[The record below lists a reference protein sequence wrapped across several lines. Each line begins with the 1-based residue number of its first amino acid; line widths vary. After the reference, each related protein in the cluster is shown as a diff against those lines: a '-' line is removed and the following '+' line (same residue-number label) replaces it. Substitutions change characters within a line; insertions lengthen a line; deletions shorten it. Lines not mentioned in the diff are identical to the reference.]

1 MPRKVEDM
9 IIGIPRE
16 IKESEHRVALVPGG
30 AATLVRGGHQVLV
43 EKDAGLASGICDA
56 QYAQVGAEIV
66 ATAVQ
71 VWQRADMI
79 VKVKEPIVPEYKN
92 LQEGQLLFTYLHLSA
107 EPQLTEMLL
116 QKNVNA
122 IAYETLE
129 LDDGSLPLLIPM
141 SEVAGRMSVQL
152 GARLLEKSGG
162 GKGIMLGGVPGV
174 QRGRV
179 SVIGGGTAGS
189 NAVKIAVGM
198 GAQVTVLDVNQRR
211 LAALDDIYSNNI
223 STLISNTDNIATAV
237 RECDL
242 LIGSVLLTGAKAP
255 QLVTAEMVNTMEQ
268 GSVVVDIAID
278 QGGCIETSRPTS
290 HTEPSFTHNGIVHCA
305 ITNMPGIVP
314 RTSTYA
320 ITNVTFA
327 YVQMLADLG
336 LEAALKH
343 STPLRRGLN
352 TAHGKIVHQA
362 VAESLQNSD

>member
-1 MPRKVEDM
+1 M
-9 IIGIPRE
+9 IIGVPRE
-16 IKESEHRVALVPGG
+16 VKESEHRVAMVAGG
-30 AATLVRGGHQVLV
+30 VATLVRGGHRVLV

-56 QYAQVGAEIV
+56 QYAQAGAEIISD
-66 ATAVQ
+66 AAD
-71 VWQRADMI
+71 VWQQAEMI
-79 VKVKEPIVPEYKN
+79 VKIKEPIASEYQH
-92 LQEGQLLFTYLHLSA
+92 LQERQLLFTYLHLSA
-107 EPQLTEMLL
+107 EPQLAEVLL
-116 QKNVNA
+116 QKNVTA
-122 IAYETLE
+122 IAYETIE

-141 SEVAGRMSVQL
+141 SEVAGRISVQL

-179 SVIGGGTAGS
+179 TIIGGGTAGS
-189 NAVKIAVGM
+189 NAIKIAVGM

-211 LAALDDIYSNNI
+211 LAALDDIYGNNI
-223 STLISNTDNIATAV
+223 STLSSNTDNIATAV
-237 RECDL
+237 RNCDL

-255 QLVTAEMVNTMEQ
+255 QLVTADMIETMEH

-278 QGGCIETSRPTS
+278 QGGCIETSRPTT
-290 HTEPSFTHNGIVHCA
+290 HADPSYTYNGIVHCA

-327 YVQMLADLG
+327 YVQMLAELG
-336 LEAALKH
+336 FEAALQH
-343 STPLRRGLN
+343 SEPLCKGLN

-362 VAESLQNSD
+362 VAESLQHSA

>member
-1 MPRKVEDM
+1 M
-9 IIGIPRE
+9 IIGVPRE
-16 IKESEHRVALVPGG
+16 LKESEHRVAMVSGGVAALVS
-30 AATLVRGGHQVLV
+30 GGHQVLV

-56 QYAQVGAEIV
+56 QYAQAGAEIV
-66 ATAVQ
+66 AAATQ

-79 VKVKEPIVPEYKN
+79 VKVKEPIADEYEH

-107 EPQLTEMLL
+107 EPRLTEVLL
-116 QKNVNA
+116 RKSVTA
-122 IAYETLE
+122 IAYETIE

-162 GKGIMLGGVPGV
+162 GKGLMLGGVPGV

-179 SVIGGGTAGS
+179 SIIGGGTAGS
-189 NAVKIAVGM
+189 NAIKIAVGM
-198 GAQVTVLDVNQRR
+198 GAHVTVLDVNQRR
-211 LAALDDIYSNNI
+211 LAALDDIYGNNI
-223 STLISNTDNIATAV
+223 STLFSNPDNIATAV

-242 LIGSVLLTGAKAP
+242 LIGAVLLTGAKAP
-255 QLVTAEMVNTMEQ
+255 QLVTAEMIDTLEQ

-290 HTEPSFTHNGIVHCA
+290 HLEPSFTHNGIVHCA

-327 YVQMLADLG
+327 YTQMLADLG
-336 LEAALKH
+336 LEAALKR
-343 STPLRRGLN
+343 SEPLRRGLN
-352 TAHGKIVHQA
+352 TAQGKIVHPA
-362 VAESLQNSD
+362 VAESLQNKL

>member
-1 MPRKVEDM
+1 M

-56 QYAQVGAEIV
+56 QYAQGGAEIV

-79 VKVKEPIVPEYKN
+79 VKVKEPIAPEYKN

-162 GKGIMLGGVPGV
+162 GKALCSVV
-174 QRGRV
+174 CRV
-179 SVIGGGTAGS
+179 C
-189 NAVKIAVGM
+189 NAAV
-198 GAQVTVLDVNQRR
+198 
-211 LAALDDIYSNNI
+211 
-223 STLISNTDNIATAV
+223 
-237 RECDL
+237 
-242 LIGSVLLTGAKAP
+242 SVLL
-255 QLVTAEMVNTMEQ
+255 
-268 GSVVVDIAID
+268 
-278 QGGCIETSRPTS
+278 
-290 HTEPSFTHNGIVHCA
+290 
-305 ITNMPGIVP
+305 
-314 RTSTYA
+314 
-320 ITNVTFA
+320 
-327 YVQMLADLG
+327 
-336 LEAALKH
+336 
-343 STPLRRGLN
+343 
-352 TAHGKIVHQA
+352 A
-362 VAESLQNSD
+362 VARQVATQSKLPSAWAHKLLC